1 MTQKIAA
8 LSKGMALLENL
19 GITAIVAIVLIVMAS
34 NFLDKEVS
42 KQLIWYVLLA
52 AAPLFLISLIVCFDC
67 AVIHPREAFDSGSA
81 DAAQTD
87 PLQTLFQGIGA
98 AEDAVC
104 KLVTRTDEFIQGD
117 VGNPGIQNPT
127 LVTDAQ
133 NQARLSVGSS
143 ITICPATGIPE
154 TETLQDADQRL
165 LRLEA
170 TLKSF
175 SGPRIQKVYQQSV
188 ECFVPLNAEIGG
200 PSIESL
206 QPRLAAVQAAIALQ
220 QGKWIGAIDAKK
232 AALQRGE
239 ASDCDKQKGVAAQAA
254 SQAPSS

>member
-1 MTQKIAA
+1 
-8 LSKGMALLENL
+8 MALLENL
-19 GITAIVAIVLIVMAS
+19 GITAVVAIVLIMVVS
-34 NFLDKEVS
+34 IFLDKELS
-42 KQLIWYVLLA
+42 KILIWYVLLA
-52 AAPLFLISLIVCFDC
+52 FAPLFLIALIICFDC
-67 AVIHPREAFDSGSA
+67 AVIHPQEAFDTEQPTESP
-81 DAAQTD
+81 D
-87 PLQTLFQGIGA
+87 LLKTLFQGIGA

-104 KLVTRTDEFIQGD
+104 RLVTRTDEFIQGD

-206 QPRLAAVQAAIALQ
+206 QPRLAAVQEAIALQ

-239 ASDCDKQKGVAAQAA
+239 ASDCDKQKGVAAQKA
-254 SQAPSS
+254 SQAPQSGSSP

>member
-1 MTQKIAA
+1 M
-8 LSKGMALLENL
+8 SMAMLANL
-19 GITAIVAIVLIVMAS
+19 GITAIVVIVIISISSLFIDKDMS
-34 NFLDKEVS
+34 NKLVWYTLLLFAPMFL
-42 KQLIWYVLLA
+42 L
-52 AAPLFLISLIVCFDC
+52 SLIICFDC
-67 AVIHPREAFDSGSA
+67 AVIHPREAFNSSSA
-81 DAAQTD
+81 D
-87 PLQTLFQGIGA
+87 PLQQLFQGIGG

-117 VGNPGIQNPT
+117 VGNPGIQNPL

-175 SGPRIQKVYQQSV
+175 SGPRIQKV
-188 ECFVPLNAEIGG
+188 
-200 PSIESL
+200 
-206 QPRLAAVQAAIALQ
+206 
-220 QGKWIGAIDAKK
+220 
-232 AALQRGE
+232 
-239 ASDCDKQKGVAAQAA
+239 
-254 SQAPSS
+254 

>member
-1 MTQKIAA
+1 
-8 LSKGMALLENL
+8 MALLENL
-19 GITAIVAIVLIVMAS
+19 GITAMGAIVLIMIGS
-34 NFLDKEVS
+34 SFLDKEMS

-52 AAPLFLISLIVCFDC
+52 IVPLFFISMIVCFDC

-81 DAAQTD
+81 AAQAD

-104 KLVTRTDEFIQGD
+104 RLVTRTDEFIQGD

-188 ECFVPLNAEIGG
+188 ECFLPLNADIGG

-206 QPRLAAVQAAIALQ
+206 QPRLAAVQEAIALQ
-220 QGKWIGAIDAKK
+220 QGKWIAGIDAKK

-239 ASDCDKQKGVAAQAA
+239 ASDCDKQKGIAAQKA
-254 SQAPSS
+254 SQAPGSGSGSSS

>member
-1 MTQKIAA
+1 
-8 LSKGMALLENL
+8 MALLENL
-19 GITAIVAIVLIVMAS
+19 GITVVVTIVLIVVAS
-34 NFLDKEVS
+34 NFLDKEMS

-52 AAPLFLISLIVCFDC
+52 IAPLFFISLIVCFDC
-67 AVIHPREAFDSGSA
+67 AVIHPREAFENDNPSTES
-81 DAAQTD
+81 D

-117 VGNPGIQNPT
+117 VGNPGIQNPS

-133 NQARLSVGSS
+133 NQARLLVGSS
-143 ITICPATGIPE
+143 ITICPETGIPE

-175 SGPRIQKVYQQSV
+175 SGPRILKVYQQSV

-200 PSIESL
+200 PVIVLL
-206 QPRLAAVQAAIALQ
+206 QARLTAVQNSIALQ
-220 QGKWIGAIDAKK
+220 QGKMLTAIDAKK
-232 AALQRGE
+232 EALKRGE

>member
-1 MTQKIAA
+1 MKT
-8 LSKGMALLENL
+8 L
-19 GITAIVAIVLIVMAS
+19 GIIALVAIAISVVCS
-34 NFLDKEVS
+34 FLLGKDTAKM
-42 KQLIWYVLLA
+42 LMWYVLLA
-52 AAPLFLISLIVCFDC
+52 LAPMFLIFLIICFDC
-67 AVIHPREAFDSGSA
+67 AIIHPQEAFVDT
-81 DAAQTD
+81 DAD
-87 PLQTLFQGIGA
+87 PLQTLFHEIGV

-104 KLVTRTDEFIQGD
+104 KLITRTDEFIQGD

-175 SGPRIQKVYQQSV
+175 TGPRIKKVYETSI
-188 ECFVPLNAEIGG
+188 ECFIPLNTDING
-200 PSIESL
+200 PSLESL
-206 QPRLAAVQAAIALQ
+206 QTRLVSVQEAIALQ
-220 QGKWIGAIDAKK
+220 QGKWIKALDLKK
-232 AALQRGE
+232 EALNRGE
-239 ASDCDKQKGVAAQAA
+239 LSDCDKQKGMAAQSA
-254 SQAPSS
+254 SQKSGTSA

>member
-1 MTQKIAA
+1 
-8 LSKGMALLENL
+8 MALLESL
-19 GITAIVAIVLIVMAS
+19 GITAIVVIVLIMVAS
-34 NFLDKEVS
+34 SFLDKEMS

-67 AVIHPREAFDSGSA
+67 AVIHPREAFDSGSEDPA
-81 DAAQTD
+81 D

-175 SGPRIQKVYQQSV
+175 SGPRILKLYMQTV
-188 ECFVPLNAEIGG
+188 ECFQPVNT
-200 PSIESL
+200 ESGNPYIVLL
-206 QPRLAAVQAAIALQ
+206 QARLTAVQNSIALQ
-220 QGKWIGAIDAKK
+220 QGKMLTAIDAKK
-232 AALQRGE
+232 EALKRGE

>member
-1 MTQKIAA
+1 
-8 LSKGMALLENL
+8 MALLENL
-19 GITAIVAIVLIVMAS
+19 GITVVVTIVLIAVIS
-34 NFLDKEVS
+34 SFLDKEMS

-52 AAPLFLISLIVCFDC
+52 IAPLFFISLIVCFDC

-81 DAAQTD
+81 EED

-117 VGNPGIQNPT
+117 VGNPGIQNPS
-127 LVTDAQ
+127 LVKDAQ
-133 NQARLSVGSS
+133 NLARLLVGSS

-175 SGPRIQKVYQQSV
+175 SGPRILKLYMQTV
-188 ECFVPLNAEIGG
+188 ECFQPVNTESGNPYIVLLQARLNA
-200 PSIESL
+200 
-206 QPRLAAVQAAIALQ
+206 VQNSIALQ
-220 QGKWIGAIDAKK
+220 QGKMLTAIDAKK
-232 AALQRGE
+232 EALKRGE

>member
-1 MTQKIAA
+1 
-8 LSKGMALLENL
+8 MALLENL
-19 GITAIVAIVLIVMAS
+19 GITVVVTIVLIAVAS
-34 NFLDKEVS
+34 NFLDKEMS

-52 AAPLFLISLIVCFDC
+52 IAPLFFISLIVCFDC
-67 AVIHPREAFDSGSA
+67 AVIHPREGFDSGSA
-81 DAAQTD
+81 DAAQAD

-117 VGNPGIQNPT
+117 VGNPGIQNPM

-133 NQARLSVGSS
+133 NQARLLVGSS

-175 SGPRIQKVYQQSV
+175 SGPRILKVYQQSV
-188 ECFVPLNAEIGG
+188 ECFQPLNAEIGG
-200 PSIESL
+200 PYIVLL
-206 QPRLAAVQAAIALQ
+206 QARLTAVQNSIALQ
-220 QGKWIGAIDAKK
+220 QGKMLTAIDAKK
-232 AALQRGE
+232 AALQRRE
-239 ASDCDKQKGVAAQAA
+239 ASDCDKKKGVAAQAA

>member
-1 MTQKIAA
+1 
-8 LSKGMALLENL
+8 MALLANL
-19 GITAIVAIVLIVMAS
+19 GIGATVVIGLIVISSLFINKELS
-34 NFLDKEVS
+34 NKLV
-42 KQLIWYVLLA
+42 WYALLA
-52 AAPLFLISLIVCFDC
+52 IAPLFLVSLIVCFDC
-67 AVIHPREAFDSGSA
+67 AVIHPREAFD
-81 DAAQTD
+81 AAPPAD
-87 PLQTLFQGIGA
+87 PLQVLFQGIDA

-117 VGNPGIQNPT
+117 VGNPGIQNPS

-133 NQARLSVGSS
+133 NQARLLVGSS

-165 LRLEA
+165 TRLEA

-188 ECFVPLNAEIGG
+188 ECFAPLNADIGG

-206 QPRLAAVQAAIALQ
+206 QPRLAAVQEAIALQ
-220 QGKWIGAIDAKK
+220 QGKWIAGIDAKK

-239 ASDCDKQKGVAAQAA
+239 ASDCDKQKGIAAQSA
-254 SQAPSS
+254 SQTPSSSPSPSPSPSS

>member
-1 MTQKIAA
+1 
-8 LSKGMALLENL
+8 MALLENL
-19 GITAIVAIVLIVMAS
+19 GITAIGAIVLIMVAS
-34 NFLDKEVS
+34 SFLDKEMS

-52 AAPLFLISLIVCFDC
+52 IAPLFFISLIVCFDC
-67 AVIHPREAFDSGSA
+67 AVIHPREAFENDNPSTES
-81 DAAQTD
+81 D

-117 VGNPGIQNPT
+117 VGNPGIQNPS

-133 NQARLSVGSS
+133 NQARLLVGSS

-175 SGPRIQKVYQQSV
+175 SGPRILKVYQQSV

-200 PSIESL
+200 PVIVLL
-206 QPRLAAVQAAIALQ
+206 QARLTAVQNSIALQ
-220 QGKWIGAIDAKK
+220 QGKMLTAIDAKK
-232 AALQRGE
+232 EALKRGE

>member
-1 MTQKIAA
+1 
-8 LSKGMALLENL
+8 MALLENL
-19 GITAIVAIVLIVMAS
+19 GITAIGAIVLIAVAS
-34 NFLDKEVS
+34 SFLDKEMS

-52 AAPLFLISLIVCFDC
+52 IVPLFFISLIVCFDC
-67 AVIHPREAFDSGSA
+67 AVIHPREAFDSGT
-81 DAAQTD
+81 AAEED

-117 VGNPGIQNPT
+117 VGNPGIQNPS
-127 LVTDAQ
+127 LVKDAQ
-133 NQARLSVGSS
+133 NQARLLVGSS

-200 PSIESL
+200 PGIVLL
-206 QPRLAAVQAAIALQ
+206 QARLTAVQEAIALQ

-239 ASDCDKQKGVAAQAA
+239 ASDCDKKKGVAAQAA
-254 SQAPSS
+254 SQAPSSPPS

>member
-1 MTQKIAA
+1 
-8 LSKGMALLENL
+8 MALLENL
-19 GITAIVAIVLIVMAS
+19 GITAIGAIVLIMVAS
-34 NFLDKEVS
+34 SFLDKEMS

-52 AAPLFLISLIVCFDC
+52 AAPLFFISLIVCFDC
-67 AVIHPREAFDSGSA
+67 AVIHPREAFDSDQA
-81 DAAQTD
+81 EED

-117 VGNPGIQNPT
+117 VGNPGIQNPS
-127 LVTDAQ
+127 LVKDAQ
-133 NQARLSVGSS
+133 NQARLLVGSS

-154 TETLQDADQRL
+154 TETIQDADQRL

-200 PSIESL
+200 PGIVLL
-206 QPRLAAVQAAIALQ
+206 QARLTAVQNSIALQ
-220 QGKWIGAIDAKK
+220 QGKMLTAIDAKK
-232 AALQRGE
+232 EALKRGE

>member
-1 MTQKIAA
+1 
-8 LSKGMALLENL
+8 MALLANL
-19 GITAIVAIVLIVMAS
+19 GIGATVVIGLIVISSLFINKELS
-34 NFLDKEVS
+34 NKLV
-42 KQLIWYVLLA
+42 WYALLA
-52 AAPLFLISLIVCFDC
+52 IAPLFLVSLIVCFDC
-67 AVIHPREAFDSGSA
+67 AVIHPREAFD
-81 DAAQTD
+81 AAPPAD
-87 PLQTLFQGIGA
+87 PLQVLFQGIDA

-133 NQARLSVGSS
+133 NQARLLVGSS

-175 SGPRIQKVYQQSV
+175 SGPRILKLYMQTV
-188 ECFVPLNAEIGG
+188 ECFQPVNT
-200 PSIESL
+200 ESGNPYIVLL
-206 QPRLAAVQAAIALQ
+206 QARLTAVQNSIALQ
-220 QGKWIGAIDAKK
+220 QGKMLTAIDAKK
-232 AALQRGE
+232 EALKRGE